1 VTGTGP
7 GPAATTTTTTVG
19 SRAAVDQAL
28 AAAVFFA
35 SGGALVVHIL
45 TGATLPVVFAGLLVG
60 GGVLLLRAL
69 PDPQARA
76 RMVPVLRVGLIAG
89 LVSTVVYDAA
99 RYAIKWAFDL
109 HVSPFKALPYFGE
122 ALTGATAGSGAS
134 WGAGVLFHVTNGVC
148 FGIGYTVLA
157 GRRPLPWAVGFGL
170 ALEACMLALYPS
182 WLQIEAMKEFTQISL
197 LGHVAYGLTL
207 GWVANRLLPVTSP
220 DAADAADR
228 SDAADTAEAADRSD
242 AAGTT
247 EAAEAAE
254 AL

>member
-1 VTGTGP
+1 MTGTGP
-7 GPAATTTTTTVG
+7 GPGPTTTTTG
-19 SRAAVDQAL
+19 SRTAVDQAL

-45 TGATLPVVFAGLLVG
+45 TDATLPVVFAGLLVG

-69 PDPQARA
+69 PDPRERA
-76 RMVPVLRVGLIAG
+76 RMVPVLRVGLVAG
-89 LVSTVVYDAA
+89 LVSTVVYDVA
-99 RYAIKWAFDL
+99 RYAITWAFDL

-122 ALTGATAGSGAS
+122 ALTGATHGSGAS
-134 WGAGVLFHVTNGVC
+134 WVAGVLFHVTNGVC

-207 GWVANRLLPVTSP
+207 GWVTNRLLPAPP
-220 DAADAADR
+220 DP
-228 SDAADTAEAADRSD
+228 AEAADVTE
-242 AAGTT
+242 AAG
-247 EAAEAAE
+247 AAEAAE
-254 AL
+254 ATEAL